1 MAIQIKSEIGK
12 LNKVLLHRPGQELE
26 HLVPGDLERLLF
38 DDIPY
43 LKAAQNEHDL
53 FAEIMRGQ
61 GVEVV
66 YLEDLTAEVLKS
78 NVEIK
83 KQFIS
88 EFIEEGIKTHEKVK
102 NKIFSH
108 LIDIPDEKELVMKLM
123 SGVRAD
129 EVKRRTNGPLVELMN
144 KKSQFLLDPI
154 PNLYFTRDPFA
165 CIGNGVSLNRMYS
178 RTRRRETIF
187 GKYILKY
194 RFIMTERFL
203 IL

>member
-43 LKAAQNEHDL
+43 LKAAQHEHDL

-102 NKIFSH
+102 KNFFHI
-108 LIDIPDEKELVMKLM
+108 
-123 SGVRAD
+123 
-129 EVKRRTNGPLVELMN
+129 
-144 KKSQFLLDPI
+144 
-154 PNLYFTRDPFA
+154 
-165 CIGNGVSLNRMYS
+165 
-178 RTRRRETIF
+178 
-187 GKYILKY
+187 
-194 RFIMTERFL
+194 
-203 IL
+203 